1 MHEYSIVGA
10 LIEQVDATARSR
22 GATAVRRVCVRVG
35 ELSGVDRDL
44 LAAAYEVFR
53 ERTVC
58 AEAALSI
65 EPVSAR
71 WKCSRCGRE
80 LPRQGVLRCGMCGG
94 AACLAQG
101 DEILLTRI
109 EMEVN

>member
-1 MHEYSIVGA
+1 MHEYSVIGA

-44 LAAAYEVFR
+44 LATAYEIFR

-65 EPVSAR
+65 EPVLAV
-71 WKCSRCGRE
+71 WKCSQCGCE
-80 LPRQGVLRCGMCGG
+80 LPRHGALRCVGCGG

>member
-1 MHEYSIVGA
+1 VHEYSIVGA

-22 GATAVRRVCVRVG
+22 GAIAVRRVCVRLG

-44 LAAAYEVFR
+44 LATAYEVFR

-58 AEAALSI
+58 ADAALSI

-71 WKCSRCGRE
+71 WECSRCGCE
-80 LPRQGVLRCGMCGG
+80 LRRHGALRCGVCGS
-94 AACLAQG
+94 AARLAQG

-109 EMEVN
+109 EMEVE